1 LQLTFLTLFLG
12 LISGSQSVA
21 LTAGPEVES
30 IEILVDGGPVARVA
44 DPPWEA
50 VVDFGPGLLPHHL
63 VARGL
68 DARGREVA
76 AAEQWLNLPRPP
88 AEVEV
93 VLERAAEGPPRAVRL
108 TWQSVTNERPAA
120 ISLTLDGKPL
130 ALDGDGRPML
140 PPPPAP
146 PRSAARAGR
155 LKPPPRNPVSAA
167 HVLSA
172 ELNFAG
178 GIVARKD
185 LALGDDYGDEVSTD
199 LTAFAVRLR
208 KGGELPPAARLQ
220 GWFSAAG
227 KPLRVSASLRFIST
241 LATSFPGPGLPFQLF
256 AGSQEFDAGAHGL
269 PWLLSHAV
277 HEGEEEAGQR
287 LADAVAVAG
296 VQADA
301 GSGPRAVLL
310 VVAGSAAA
318 DQSRYDGPAVRRYL
332 AAIHVPLVVWD
343 LGTPD
348 DATKSQWGAVKD
360 ISSWTGLA
368 AASHALA
375 DELDAQR
382 LVLVEGR
389 LLPQSI
395 TFSPAAEAVLEPFPA
410 P

>member
-130 ALDGDGRPML
+130 ALDGDGRAML

-227 KPLRVSASLRFIST
+227 KPLRVSA
-241 LATSFPGPGLPFQLF
+241 
-256 AGSQEFDAGAHGL
+256 
-269 PWLLSHAV
+269 V
-277 HEGEEEAGQR
+277 EAGP
-287 LADAVAVAG
+287 AH
-296 VQADA
+296 
-301 GSGPRAVLL
+301 LL
-310 VVAGSAAA
+310 VVRDSGAASRMQGLGWFMSLRHSGSRFGAAPVSASSRRWQPRSPVLASPSSSSRDRRNSTPERTASPGCSPMRCMRGRRRPASAWPTPSRWRGCKQTPDPGRAPSCSSWPAVPRPTRAATMDPPSAATSPPSMFRSWSGIWERPTTRR
-318 DQSRYDGPAVRRYL
+318 SRSG
-332 AAIHVPLVVWD
+332 
-343 LGTPD
+343 
-348 DATKSQWGAVKD
+348 
-360 ISSWTGLA
+360 
-368 AASHALA
+368 
-375 DELDAQR
+375 
-382 LVLVEGR
+382 GR
-389 LLPQSI
+389 
-395 TFSPAAEAVLEPFPA
+395 
-410 P
+410 